1 MLSYRE
7 YSNFNIL
14 LLTDNSEWDF
24 FVDMDDIPCSI
35 HILRNRLTKDTLEFK
50 QTNNN
55 IDINTNNNINNN
67 NIDIINTPI
76 SRIVTMF
83 STIYTAVS
91 SLLFDIEIVDND
103 YDYNYNYY
111 HDYDHE

>member
-24 FVDMDDIPCSI
+24 FVDMDEIPCSI
-35 HILRNRLTKDTLEFK
+35 HILRNRLTKDRLEFK
-50 QTNNN
+50 QTNN
-55 IDINTNNNINNN
+55 INTDNNIN
-67 NIDIINTPI
+67 NIDIIDIDTPI

-91 SLLFDIEIVDND
+91 SLLFDIEIIDND